1 MAVATPTR
9 EQVLAVGEK
18 LGFSLTDEEI
28 EVYRREFA
36 NTKFVYDRLDQLADY
51 VPPVKY
57 PRTPG
62 RRPEPAENKYGAW
75 YVKTD
80 IKGAASGKL
89 KGKRI
94 ALKDTVALAGVA
106 MMDGASVLEGYT
118 PETDA
123 TIVTRILDAGGTIV
137 GKAVCEYF
145 SFSSSS
151 HTAVTGRVYSP
162 LKAGYSPGG
171 SSAGSAVVVVAGEAD
186 MAIGGDQAG
195 SIRIP
200 SACTGLIGLK
210 PTWGLVPYTGIIS
223 SEFNIDHCGPMT
235 RTVAD
240 NALFLEVLAGGDG
253 IDTRQ
258 STPSPKVHPYTKA
271 LGQGAKGLKIAVIEE
286 GFGWPASQPEVDA
299 TVREAVTRFRKL
311 GATVDFISF
320 PWHRDA
326 FCAWLAFALDG
337 YYTNLLVGNGFGTN
351 HGGLYL
357 TSLNDKIAGWRSRA
371 NEIPYNLRF
380 GMIAGEYMKQQHQGH
395 YYCKAHNLARH
406 AAENYNKL
414 LASYDLIAMPTVA
427 QKAKPLPKGPC
438 TVAETIALA
447 LENIENTCPFNLT
460 HHPAIT
466 VPCGLIDD
474 CPIGLMLVGRHYDEP
489 TIYRAAAA
497 FEAGVDW
504 RKIAIDPGRTRKA
517 KAKRR

>member
-1 MAVATPTR
+1 MAVRRPN
-9 EQVLAVGEK
+9 LAELETAAAAFG
-18 LGFSLTDEEI
+18 LGADRAAI
-28 EVYRREFA
+28 AAYHEVI
-36 NTKFVYDRLDQLADY
+36 DRLLVGFDTIDALPDEL
-51 VPPVKY
+51 PPVRY

-62 RRPEPAENKYGAW
+62 TRPAPADNRLGAW
-75 YVKTD
+75 AVKTEVC
-80 IKGAASGKL
+80 GAAHGLLAGKTVV
-89 KGKRI
+89 
-94 ALKDTVALAGVA
+94 LKDTIALAGVA
-106 MMDGASVLEGYT
+106 MTNGSDVLAGFTPAIDASVV
-118 PETDA
+118 A
-123 TIVTRILDAGGTIV
+123 RILDAGGTIV

-200 SACTGLIGLK
+200 SACTGLVGLK

-258 STPSPKVHPYTKA
+258 STPDPKVHPYTKA
-271 LGQGAKGLKIAVIEE
+271 LGKGAKSVKIAVIEE

-311 GATVDFISF
+311 GASVDFIQF

-357 TSLNDKIAGWRSRA
+357 TSLNDKLAGWRSRA

-406 AAENYNKL
+406 AALHYDKL
-414 LASYDLIAMPTVA
+414 LADYDLIAMPTVA

-489 TIYRAAAA
+489 TLYRAAAA

-504 RKIAIDPGRTRKA
+504 RKIAVDPGRARKA
-517 KAKRR
+517 KATRR

>member
-9 EQVLAVGEK
+9 EQVLALAEK

-145 SFSSSS
+145 SYSGGS
-151 HTAVTGRVYSP
+151 HTAVSGPVVNPHR
-162 LKAGYSPGG
+162 AGYAAGG
-171 SSAGSAVVVVAGEAD
+171 SSSGCAVLVATGEVD
-186 MAIGGDQAG
+186 MALGGDQAG

-200 SACTGLIGLK
+200 AAWSGVVGLK
-210 PTWGLVPYTGIIS
+210 PTYGLVPYSGIMS
-223 SEFNIDHCGPMT
+223 SEFTVDHTGPMT

-240 NALFLEVLAGGDG
+240 NALLLEAIAGPDG
-253 IDTRQ
+253 IDPRQ
-258 STPSPKVHPYTKA
+258 KDATPERYTDA
-271 LGQGAKGLKIAVIEE
+271 LARGVAGLRIGVVDE
-286 GFGWPASQPEVDA
+286 GFGFANTEPDVDA
-299 TVREAVTRFRKL
+299 GVRAAARALADL
-311 GATVDFISF
+311 GATVASVSI
-320 PWHRDA
+320 PLHRQGKA
-326 FCAWLAFALDG
+326 IWAAIGLEG
-337 YYTNLLVGNGFGTN
+337 YYANMFLGGGFGTN
-351 HGGLYL
+351 HEGLYL
-357 TSLNDKIAGWRSRA
+357 PALNDRLREWPRFAARFPHSLKVRVLIADYVSRR
-371 NEIPYNLRF
+371 Y
-380 GMIAGEYMKQQHQGH
+380 GGH
-395 YYCKAHNLARH
+395 YYGKAMNLARRLR
-406 AAENYNKL
+406 AAYDSALAEHDL
-414 LASYDLIAMPTVA
+414 LLMPTAPMKA
-427 QKAKPLPKGPC
+427 QPLPP
-438 TVAETIALA
+438 ADSPIALQ
-447 LENIENTCPFNLT
+447 IERTSEQSTNTAPFNIT
-460 HHPAIT
+460 HHPALSL
-466 VPCGLIDD
+466 PCGISAGL
-474 CPIGLMLVGRHYDEP
+474 PIGMMLIAKPFAES
-489 TIYRAAAA
+489 TLYRAAHA
-497 FEAGVDW
+497 FEQAAD
-504 RKIAIDPGRTRKA
+504 GR
-517 KAKRR
+517 RR